1 MPFRRLAEN
10 SAFGP
15 DEIAVLVAAFEEALQ
30 ELGLTDRED
39 PATLMVAERI
49 IKAANKGGTRS
60 GSIARSRIEPRSK
73 LVANLTQNSLRA
85 RLDHLGRDLNLS
97 FGRHVSFLVTS
108 RHRTSRSRRPMEF
121 RCPAPRWRGEN
132 DQVWTADDGLDSAD

>member
-15 DEIAVLVAAFEEALQ
+15 DEIAALVTAFEEALQ

-49 IKAANKGGTRS
+49 INAANKGERDPV
-60 GSIARSRIEPRSK
+60 R
-73 LVANLTQNSLRA
+73 LREA
-85 RLDHLGRDLNLS
+85 GLNRELS
-97 FGRHVSFLVTS
+97 
-108 RHRTSRSRRPMEF
+108 
-121 RCPAPRWRGEN
+121 
-132 DQVWTADDGLDSAD
+132 

>member
-15 DEIAVLVAAFEEALQ
+15 DEIAALVTAFEEALE

-49 IKAANKGGTRS
+49 INAAIKGERDPV
-60 GSIARSRIEPRSK
+60 R
-73 LVANLTQNSLRA
+73 LREA
-85 RLDHLGRDLNLS
+85 GLN
-97 FGRHVSFLVTS
+97 RRVS
-108 RHRTSRSRRPMEF
+108 
-121 RCPAPRWRGEN
+121 
-132 DQVWTADDGLDSAD
+132 